1 MTVTQPGHAAQPT
14 FATNK
19 PGEGTVAQAIT
30 ALLTE
35 AAKHLSI
42 PPSVL
47 VASAYFNPGG
57 YGEIAEALD
66 EVGQVRLLLGAEPE
80 AETGAKPLGVNTRL
94 RRKVPAHLQRALEG
108 HERSMRADRDLLGF
122 NRSDDEL
129 SRRLVEWLRSNL
141 PDGRDRV
148 LVRRFKKGFL
158 HGKAFVVDAPYGK
171 GVLAGSSN
179 FTRAGLTWNRELNL
193 GQYQPEAVDAVRS
206 WFSELWDESEDFDL
220 AALYEARWS
229 PHLPMIVFW
238 RMLWELYGADLEAE
252 QQSKERTALEL
263 TGFQADGV
271 WRAKRI
277 LDRLHGVIVADEVGL
292 GKTFV
297 AGELIHEATIIH
309 RQKVLVVAP
318 ATLRDSTWNP
328 FLNEKNLKAT
338 VVSYE
343 ELTNEIDTAGQS
355 GSKLRDIDEY
365 ALIIVDEAHA
375 LRNASTKRADTM
387 RLLTE
392 GESPKDLVLLTATP
406 VNNSLLDLYNLLSYF
421 VTNDAA
427 FAEVGVPSLRDYFN
441 RAMAMNP
448 DDLSP
453 EHLFDVLDQVA
464 VRRTRQFVRNHYPN
478 DTVTIKGETR
488 QIAFPTPKV
497 RRVDYDL
504 EQALPGMFLR
514 LADALG
520 VDNLDEAGGIA
531 PDVARDMRGKI
542 LTLARY
548 TPSRFRLS
556 DLGETAQYERQ
567 NAGLLRSALLKRFE
581 SSGYAFQRTLEAMI
595 RSHEQ
600 FLSALAAG
608 AVLTGDAL
616 REWASSVS
624 DNLEDFLDSYSGDA
638 DAYVSN
644 ASDYDLTTLRDEV
657 EADLE
662 LLRSFHTDMVEHH
675 SNNDPKIDALV
686 EELVAIVEQADRD
699 GVTDEQKRNCR
710 KVLLFSY
717 FADTVEHIQ
726 SRLLARIHD
735 DPRLACYQ
743 DRVAIASGPDRRGR
757 AEVIAG
763 FAPRTAGSDADEDL
777 YDLLIA
783 TDVLAEG
790 VNLQQARNI
799 INYDLPWNP
808 MRLVQRHGRIDRIG
822 SLHSEVYLRCF
833 FPDTHLESLLGLEDR
848 LQRKLKQ
855 AAAAV
860 GVGDV
865 LPGFAGREV
874 NITETRD
881 QIDRLKSEDAGLF
894 ESGGSA
900 ALSGEDFRRRLERA
914 LRDIPTRSAV
924 LELPW
929 GSGTGFIRPG
939 SEPGFVFCAR
949 IGDQPQPWFRYVPLT
964 ADLTVQTRPAVQ
976 DGTEVLMPV
985 VVDDTLACLAQAD
998 PGEST
1003 VERVLSEPMYQAAFD
1018 AWAIA
1023 REHIVTAWNYLADP
1037 ANSRPDI
1044 PRSLRTAAQLVRDHG
1059 LHLGNWQNELI
1070 DRLEAPHAPRI
1081 QRIVNGILGLTD
1093 KAPSQRVD
1101 ELASLARRNNL
1112 TPYKAPE
1119 PKPFITPDD
1128 VHLICWS
1135 AITPTAIVQDSSEPT
1150 DEERK

>member
-1 MTVTQPGHAAQPT
+1 MTAGNNLGQPT

-19 PGEGTVAQAIT
+19 PGEGTVAEAIT
-30 ALLTE
+30 SLLTE
-35 AAKHLSI
+35 AAEHLNV
-42 PPSVL
+42 PPDVL
-47 VASAYFNPGG
+47 IASAYFNPGG
-57 YGEIAEALD
+57 YGVIAEALD
-66 EVGQVRLLLGAEPE
+66 AVGQVKLLLGAEPE
-80 AETGAKPLGVNTRL
+80 VETGIKPLGANTPL
-94 RRKVPAHLQRALEG
+94 RRKVPVNVQRALEG
-108 HERSMRADRDLLGF
+108 HERSMATDRDLLGF
-122 NRSDDEL
+122 TRSDDEL
-129 SRRLVEWLRSNL
+129 SRRLVEWLRSSL

-148 LVRRFKKGFL
+148 QVRRFKKGFL

-171 GVLAGSSN
+171 GVIAGSSN

-193 GQYQPEAVDAVRS
+193 GQYQPEAVDAVRC
-206 WFSELWDESEDFDL
+206 WFTELWDESEDFDL
-220 AALYEARWS
+220 AALYEARWA

-252 QQSKERTALEL
+252 QQSRERTALGL

-277 LDRLHGVIVADEVGL
+277 LDRLHGVVVADEVGL
-292 GKTFV
+292 GKTFI
-297 AGELIHEATIIH
+297 AGELIHEATIVH
-309 RQKVLVVAP
+309 RQKVLIVAP

-343 ELTNEIDTAGQS
+343 ELTNEIDTAGQA
-355 GSKLRDIDEY
+355 GSKLMDIDEY

-375 LRNASTKRADTM
+375 LRNAFTKRADTM

-464 VRRTRQFVRNHYPN
+464 VRRTRKFVRNHYPN
-478 DTVTIKGETR
+478 DTVVINGEKR

-514 LADALG
+514 LAAALG
-520 VDNLDEAGGIA
+520 VDELDEAGGITSGTA
-531 PDVARDMRGKI
+531 HAKRGQI

-556 DLGETAQYERQ
+556 DLGETEQYERQ

-616 REWASSVS
+616 REWASSDS
-624 DNLEDFLDSYSGDA
+624 DNLEDFLNSYAGDTNA
-638 DAYVSN
+638 HVSST
-644 ASDYDLTTLRDEV
+644 ADYDLEALQDEV

-675 SNNDPKIDALV
+675 TNDDPKIDALV
-686 EELVAIVEQADRD
+686 EELVAIVEQAEHD
-699 GVTDEQKRNCR
+699 GVTDEQQRNAR

-743 DRVAIASGPDRRGR
+743 DRVAVASGPDRRGR
-757 AEVIAG
+757 AEIIAG
-763 FAPRTAGSDADEDL
+763 FAPRTAGSDADEDR

-833 FPDTHLESLLGLEDR
+833 FPDTHLESLLGLEER
-848 LQRKLKQ
+848 LQNKLKQ

-881 QIDRLKSEDAGLF
+881 QIERLKAEDAALF

-929 GSGTGFIRPG
+929 GSGTGFTRSG
-939 SEPGFVFCAR
+939 AEPGFVFCAR
-949 IGDQPQPWFRYVPLT
+949 IGDQPQPWFRYVPLA

-976 DGTEVLMPV
+976 DDGDVPVPV
-985 VVDDTLACLAQAD
+985 VVDDTLACLAHAD
-998 PGEST
+998 PGDPT
-1003 VERVLSEPMYQAAFD
+1003 TERVLSDQMYQAAFD
-1018 AWAIA
+1018 AWAVA
-1023 REHIVTAWNYLADP
+1023 REHIVAAWNHLADP

-1044 PRSLRTAAQLVRDHG
+1044 PKSLRTAAQFVRDHG

-1081 QRIVNGILGLTD
+1081 QRMVHGILGLPD
-1093 KAPSQRVD
+1093 KTPAQKVD
-1101 ELASLARRNNL
+1101 ELSSLARRNNL

-1119 PKPFITPDD
+1119 AKPFIVADD
-1128 VHLICWS
+1128 VHLVCWS
-1135 AITPTAIVQDSSEPT
+1135 AITPADPS
-1150 DEERK
+1150 

>member
-1 MTVTQPGHAAQPT
+1 MAG
-14 FATNK
+14 
-19 PGEGTVAQAIT
+19 AIT
-30 ALLTE
+30 SLLTE
-35 AAKHLSI
+35 AAEHLSV
-42 PPSVL
+42 PPAVL
-47 VASAYFNPGG
+47 IASAYFNPGG
-57 YGEIAEALD
+57 YGAIAEALD
-66 EVGQVRLLLGAEPE
+66 AVGPVKLLLGAEPE
-80 AETGAKPLGVNTRL
+80 VETGVKPLGANTPL
-94 RRKVPAHLQRALEG
+94 RRKVPANVQRALEG
-108 HERSMRADRDLLGF
+108 HERSMAADRDLLGF
-122 NRSDDEL
+122 TRSDDEL
-129 SRRLVEWLRSNL
+129 SRRLVEWLRSSL
-141 PDGRDRV
+141 PDGRGRV
-148 LVRRFKKGFL
+148 QVRRFKKGFL

-171 GVLAGSSN
+171 GVIAGSSN
-179 FTRAGLTWNRELNL
+179 FTRAGLSWNRELNL

-206 WFSELWDESEDFDL
+206 WFTDLWDESEDFDL
-220 AALYEARWS
+220 AALYEARWA

-252 QQSKERTALEL
+252 QQSRERTALGL

-277 LDRLHGVIVADEVGL
+277 LDRLHGVVVADEVGL
-292 GKTFV
+292 GKTFI
-297 AGELIHEATIIH
+297 AGELIHEATIVH
-309 RQKVLVVAP
+309 RQKVLIVAP

-355 GSKLRDIDEY
+355 GSKLMDIDEY

-427 FAEVGVPSLRDYFN
+427 FADVGVPSLRDYFN

-464 VRRTRQFVRNHYPN
+464 VRRTRKFVRNHYPN
-478 DTVTIKGETR
+478 DTVVIKGEKR
-488 QIAFPTPKV
+488 QISFPTPKV

-504 EQALPGMFLR
+504 EQSLPGMFQR
-514 LADALG
+514 LAEALG
-520 VDNLDEAGGIA
+520 VDDLDDQGGINTTTA
-531 PDVARDMRGKI
+531 HDKRGQI

-556 DLGETAQYERQ
+556 DLGETEQYERQ

-581 SSGYAFQRTLEAMI
+581 SSSYAFQRTLEAMI

-616 REWASSVS
+616 REWASSDS
-624 DNLEDFLDSYSGDA
+624 DNLDDFLDSYDGDT
-638 DAYVSN
+638 DAHVSN
-644 ASDYDLTTLRDEV
+644 AADYDLEALQDEV

-675 SNNDPKIDALV
+675 ANDDPKINALV
-686 EELVAIVEQADRD
+686 DELVAIVEQAERD
-699 GVTDEQKRNCR
+699 GVTNEQKRNAR

-743 DRVAIASGPDRRGR
+743 DRVAVASGPDRRGR
-757 AEVIAG
+757 AEIIAG
-763 FAPRTAGSDADEDL
+763 FAPLTAGSDNDEDR

-833 FPDTHLESLLGLEDR
+833 FPDTHLEALLGLEER
-848 LQRKLKQ
+848 LQNKLKQ

-881 QIDRLKSEDAGLF
+881 QIERLKAEDAALF

-924 LELPW
+924 MELPW
-929 GSGTGFIRPG
+929 GSGTGFTRPG
-939 SEPGFVFCAR
+939 AEPGFVFCAR
-949 IGDQPQPWFRYVPLT
+949 IGDQPQPWFRYVPLA
-964 ADLTVQTRPAVQ
+964 ADLSVQTRPATPD
-976 DGTEVLMPV
+976 DGEVPV
-985 VVDDTLACLAQAD
+985 PIVVDDTLACLAHAD
-998 PGEST
+998 PGDPAT
-1003 VERVLSEPMYQAAFD
+1003 ERVLSDEMYEAAFD
-1018 AWAIA
+1018 AWAVA
-1023 REHIVTAWNYLADP
+1023 REHIVAAWNHLADP
-1037 ANSRPDI
+1037 ANSRPQI

-1081 QRIVNGILGLTD
+1081 QRLVHGILGLAD
-1093 KAPSQRVD
+1093 KTPTQKVD
-1101 ELASLARRNNL
+1101 ELSSLARRNNL
-1112 TPYKAPE
+1112 TPYNAPE
-1119 PKPFITPDD
+1119 PKPFIVADD
-1128 VHLICWS
+1128 VHLVCWS
-1135 AITPTAIVQDSSEPT
+1135 AITPFETESGSLAADLS
-1150 DEERK
+1150 